1 MERGAINLLPDT
13 TSPRSGAGSLAATD
27 DTARLRGIRV
37 RASAGRAHK
46 SNVQRTKMNLGIEY
60 HGVEKGTTA
69 VNQSTNN

>member
-1 MERGAINLLPDT
+1 MDRGSTKLLPDSS
-13 TSPRSGAGSLAATD
+13 SPRSGAVSLAGTD
-27 DTARLRGIRV
+27 DSTRLRGMRV

-69 VNQSTNN
+69 VT